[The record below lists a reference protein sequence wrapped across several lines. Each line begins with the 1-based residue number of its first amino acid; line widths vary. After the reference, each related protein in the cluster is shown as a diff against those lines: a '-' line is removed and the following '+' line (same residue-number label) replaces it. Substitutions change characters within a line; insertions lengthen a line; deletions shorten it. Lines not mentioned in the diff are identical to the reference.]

1 MPVTQYDIKLTYFA
15 FQCNVD
21 LNSNPILIKV
31 KGGPRLACG
40 AGQPPPPR
48 GVAEQAKQPPCLL
61 SKASEA
67 TPRFFN
73 FFFQTKYTGKIKP
86 SSPNENRDENGDENG
101 DENDDKN

>member
-40 AGQPPPPR
+40 AGQPPPPGGLR
-48 GVAEQAKQPPCLL
+48 
-61 SKASEA
+61 SKRSNPLAC
-67 TPRFFN
+67 
-73 FFFQTKYTGKIKP
+73 
-86 SSPNENRDENGDENG
+86 
-101 DENDDKN
+101 